1 MASSEPERLLSRRAS
16 VSVVVLLAFVALLVI
31 GPRLVSVYIDWLWFG
46 ELGYRSVWGTVL
58 VTRLILFVV
67 VTLVVAGLMFAVLVW
82 AYRSRPLF
90 AAAVSS
96 KDPIEEYRTVVMS
109 RPRWFG
115 IGVPLLVAVPFG
127 LSAQAN
133 WATVQL
139 FLRGGGFGTVDA
151 EFGHDIGFYVFD
163 LPFYRLVLT
172 WLFVA
177 TFLAFVLNLATH
189 YLFGGLRL
197 SFKSTTTN
205 QDQDGGNSKN
215 RDEPGGRDEPGAG
228 VSALTRAARIQLAV
242 LAGSF
247 IALKAVAYWLDR
259 YALLWGSRKEPTF
272 TGAGFTD
279 INAVLPARL
288 ILFAIAIICAIA
300 FFAAIVVRD
309 LRIPA
314 MAAALL
320 VLSSILV
327 GGIFPALME
336 QFSVRPNAADR
347 ESPYIERNIAAT
359 RQAYGLG
366 PDRVEY
372 RDYPGVGTRPPRE
385 VPADVTT
392 IANAR
397 LLDPNVLSRTFTQQ
411 QQLKN
416 FYGFTPTLD
425 IDRYTID
432 GELADYIVAARELAP
447 NSLSGN
453 QTQWIN
459 RHLVYTHGNGF
470 VAAPA
475 NRVNAAVRD
484 ASGQSS
490 SSDSGY
496 PIYTVSDIASQAVGN
511 QIIPVEQPRIY
522 YGEVIAQSES
532 PDYAIVG
539 AGAGAT
545 PREYDTDTA
554 TYTYTGT
561 GGVPIGNWVNRL
573 AFAAQYAE
581 RNILFSGAIGP
592 ESKIIFNRDPTTR
605 VEHVAPWLTTDN
617 NPYPAVVDGRITW
630 IVDAY
635 TTVEHYPYSQA
646 GALSEPVVTDPD
658 TGRTLPREQVSYVRN
673 SVKATVDAY
682 DGTVTLYQVDQDDPV
697 LAAWMSVFPG
707 TVRPDE
713 AISEDL
719 RAHFRYPED
728 LFRIQRE
735 RLAKYHVNEPR
746 EFFTN
751 NAFWSVPSDPTSDT
765 SGQQPPYYILVG
777 DQATAQPSFRLAS
790 AMVGFNREFLSAYLS
805 VRSDPENYG
814 RIEVLQLPTDTLTQ
828 GPQQIQNSMI
838 SDTRVASERTLLER
852 SNRIHYGNLLTLP
865 IADGGVLYVEPLFT
879 ERLST
884 TAEGSTF
891 PQLARV
897 LVSYRE
903 PGTGGVRVGYA
914 PTLAEALDQ
923 VFGAGTGRAATAP
936 GGDAATAPPPP
947 PPETAPPP
955 SVGTPPATPPD
966 VSEELTAA
974 VLELNAALGSLREAQ
989 HTGDFTSYGTALD
1002 RLQRAIDGYL
1012 AAGGS
1017 LN

>member
-1 MASSEPERLLSRRAS
+1 M
-16 VSVVVLLAFVALLVI
+16 
-31 GPRLVSVYIDWLWFG
+31 
-46 ELGYRSVWGTVL
+46 
-58 VTRLILFVV
+58 
-67 VTLVVAGLMFAVLVW
+67 
-82 AYRSRPLF
+82 
-90 AAAVSS
+90 
-96 KDPIEEYRTVVMS
+96 
-109 RPRWFG
+109 
-115 IGVPLLVAVPFG
+115 
-127 LSAQAN
+127 
-133 WATVQL
+133 
-139 FLRGGGFGTVDA
+139 
-151 EFGHDIGFYVFD
+151 
-163 LPFYRLVLT
+163 
-172 WLFVA
+172 
-177 TFLAFVLNLATH
+177 
-189 YLFGGLRL
+189 
-197 SFKSTTTN
+197 
-205 QDQDGGNSKN
+205 
-215 RDEPGGRDEPGAG
+215 
-228 VSALTRAARIQLAV
+228 
-242 LAGSF
+242 
-247 IALKAVAYWLDR
+247 
-259 YALLWGSRKEPTF
+259 
-272 TGAGFTD
+272 
-279 INAVLPARL
+279 
-288 ILFAIAIICAIA
+288 
-300 FFAAIVVRD
+300 
-309 LRIPA
+309 
-314 MAAALL
+314 
-320 VLSSILV
+320 
-327 GGIFPALME
+327 
-336 QFSVRPNAADR
+336 
-347 ESPYIERNIAAT
+347 
-359 RQAYGLG
+359 
-366 PDRVEY
+366 
-372 RDYPGVGTRPPRE
+372 
-385 VPADVTT
+385 
-392 IANAR
+392 
-397 LLDPNVLSRTFTQQ
+397 
-411 QQLKN
+411 
-416 FYGFTPTLD
+416 
-425 IDRYTID
+425 
-432 GELADYIVAARELAP
+432 
-447 NSLSGN
+447 
-453 QTQWIN
+453 
-459 RHLVYTHGNGF
+459 
-470 VAAPA
+470 
-475 NRVNAAVRD
+475 
-484 ASGQSS
+484 
-490 SSDSGY
+490 
-496 PIYTVSDIASQAVGN
+496 
-511 QIIPVEQPRIY
+511 
-522 YGEVIAQSES
+522 IAQSDS
-532 PDYAIVG
+532 PDYVIVG

-554 TYTYTGT
+554 TYTYTGS
-561 GGVPIGNWVNRL
+561 GGVPIGRWINRL

-592 ESKIIFNRDPTTR
+592 ESKIIFNRHPATR

-635 TTVEHYPYSQA
+635 TTVEHYPYSQS

-697 LAAWMSVFPG
+697 LTAWMSVFPG

-713 AISEDL
+713 AISDDL

-751 NAFWSVPSDPTSDT
+751 NAFWSVPSDPTTDT

-777 DQATAQPSFRLAS
+777 DAGTAQPSFRLAS

-805 VRSDPENYG
+805 VHSDPDNYG

-884 TAEGSTF
+884 AADGSTF

-923 VFGAGTGRAATAP
+923 VFGAGAGHVATAP

-947 PPETAPPP
+947 APETAPPP
-955 SVGTPPATPPD
+955 GGAPPTAPASPGSD
-966 VSEELTAA
+966 ELTAA

-989 HTGDFTSYGTALD
+989 HTGDFTTYGAALD